1 MNMTLFEYLAAGHTL
16 ILTFA
21 LTRALSGVAVAIEAS
36 RRSWLHLSWLGFVV
50 SNSLFTFWAMWGY
63 IEVEWTLIRFMGLLT
78 VPIFVYIFSS
88 IIIPQNISDIES
100 WRLYFFEHRISIFVT
115 GALWFTAIVF
125 SNQLIQGSSPLH
137 WLQITL
143 YITIGVFILGI
154 ATANER
160 MHAVLAL
167 WPPLF
172 FVLLSVQMYQPG
184 QLFR

>member
-1 MNMTLFEYLAAGHTL
+1 MTLFEYLAAGHTL

-21 LTRALSGVAVAIEAS
+21 LTRVLSGVAVSIEAT

-50 SNSLFTFWAMWGY
+50 ANALFTFWAMWGY
-63 IEVEWTLIRFMGLLT
+63 IEVEWTLVRFMGLLA

-88 IIIPQNISDIES
+88 IIVPQNLSEIDSC
-100 WRLYFFEHRISIFVT
+100 RRYYFEKRKTVFVA
-115 GALWFTAIVF
+115 GILWFAAIVL

-137 WLQITL
+137 PLQITL
-143 YITIGVFILGI
+143 YATIGIFIIGA
-154 ATANER
+154 ATDNER
-160 MHAVLAL
+160 VHAVLAL

-172 FVLLSVQMYQPG
+172 FVALSFQLYQPG

>member
-21 LTRALSGVAVAIEAS
+21 LTRVLSGVAVSVEAC

-50 SNSLFTFWAMWGY
+50 ANSLFTFWAMWGY
-63 IEVEWTLIRFMGLLT
+63 IEVEWTLIRFMGLLS

-88 IIIPQNISDIES
+88 IIVPQNLSEIDSC
-100 WRLYFFEHRISIFVT
+100 RNYFFDKRISIFVT
-115 GALWFTAIVF
+115 GALWFIAIVL
-125 SNQLIQGSSPLH
+125 SNQLIQGTSPLH

-143 YITIGVFILGI
+143 YATIGVFVIGA

-160 MHAVLAL
+160 IHGILAL
-167 WPPLF
+167 WPPIF
-172 FVLLSVQMYQPG
+172 FVLLSVQLYQPG
-184 QLFR
+184 DLFR